1 MKKIFIRFIIC
12 ALCVT
17 SSTGFAQGT
26 ATADVTETFAA
37 EYMPATKAHLETL
50 RQIRTADSKLFHEL
64 REAGRLM
71 ETDDEKDYY
80 SYKIDAINLLAGKIV
95 SFMSR
100 EELII
105 ETLKD
110 LYFKHMA
117 ELVEADDLAMHDTK
131 IAKEGNV
138 WLADRK
144 DCRTIFEKREE
155 KPDLEAE
162 YLVFDLLT
170 HIKSSLPAP
179 PAEGWSKWHKTDAL
193 VLRKVGNFWIG
204 IFEVTQKQWQN
215 IMGKNPSHFSSS
227 PDSPQRPV
235 EEVSWNDAIK
245 FCQVLSGQSRIT
257 PDLLFTL
264 PMESQWELAARGGAN
279 HEYSGS
285 NNLDEVGWYGSNSGN
300 QTHVVGTK
308 KPNGYG
314 IYDMSGN
321 VWEWCLDKTFGRRA
335 FRGGSWYYYA
345 SYCSVSYRFANDP
358 DFRSNYLGFRVVL
371 VPSSSE

>member
-80 SYKIDAINLLAGKIV
+80 SYKIDAINLLAGKTL
-95 SFMSR
+95 SFMGR

-117 ELVEADDLAMHDTK
+117 ELVEADELATHDTK
-131 IAKEGNV
+131 IAKDGNE

-144 DCRTIFEKREE
+144 DCRTIFVKREE

-179 PAEGWSKWHKTDAL
+179 PAEGWSQWYKTDAL

-204 IFEVTQKQWQN
+204 IFEVTQKQWQI
-215 IMGKNPSHFSSS
+215 IMYNNPSRFSNS

-235 EEVSWNDAIK
+235 EQVSWDDAIK

-264 PMESQWELAARGGAN
+264 PMESQWEVAARGGAD
-279 HEYSGS
+279 HKYSGS
-285 NNLDEVGWYGSNSGN
+285 DNLDEVGWYDDNSGR

-314 IYDMSGN
+314 LYDMSGN
-321 VWEWCLDKTFGRRA
+321 VWEWCHNNFC
-335 FRGGSWYYYA
+335 RGGSWYHYS
-345 SYCSVSYRFANDP
+345 SYGA
-358 DFRSNYLGFRVVL
+358 RSCAISRRGTDAYGDGVKGFRVVL
-371 VPSSSE
+371 VPGSTK